1 LWHRAGRFASLTG
14 FSIGIEVAISGE
26 WVDFHS
32 GMTRS
37 RRNVVLIG
45 AEFGPPPGVFWK

>member
-1 LWHRAGRFASLTG
+1 LLSR

-26 WVDFHS
+26 WVDFQS

-37 RRNVVLIG
+37 RRNVVLTG
-45 AEFGPPPGVFWK
+45 AEFGAPPDVFWK